1 MVLLESPVAVLA
13 PAVYGLLGSLIGG
26 SIAGSVSLLVAWQ
39 ARSAAEQA
47 WVRDNRRGIYAEF
60 LTNAQAFL
68 IALLKGEHVEEAY
81 DSFFG
86 PWGVVQTVAGTEVVD
101 AARTYGYRLRELK
114 DEHDANN
121 PSGLEYFNKV
131 AGLVRRARHAT
142 IAAMRS
148 DLELPAAPLSDRYN
162 GFIGTTFEDEFR
174 AARERRRHAKS
185 PASASP
191 ESLAA
196 SGDADEE
203 NQGPVY

>member
-1 MVLLESPVAVLA
+1 MVLLESPVAVLS
-13 PAVYGLLGSLIGG
+13 PAVYGLVGSLIGG

-47 WVRDNRRGIYAEF
+47 WVRDNRRAIYAEF

-81 DSFFG
+81 DRFFG

-148 DLELPAAPLSDRYN
+148 DLGLAAAPLSDRYN
-162 GFIGTTFEDEFR
+162 GFIGTTFEAEFR
-174 AARERRRHAKS
+174 AAREQRRHAKS

>member
-1 MVLLESPVAVLA
+1 VGERPLPRPGSRVLLLLSSYCADVSRSAQTLGEQCGPECGDLSTGLHSPRGRDILARVVMVLLESPVAVLA

-86 PWGVVQTVAGTEVVD
+86 PWGG
-101 AARTYGYRLRELK
+101 RTNG
-114 DEHDANN
+114 
-121 PSGLEYFNKV
+121 
-131 AGLVRRARHAT
+131 RR
-142 IAAMRS
+142 
-148 DLELPAAPLSDRYN
+148 D
-162 GFIGTTFEDEFR
+162 GGG
-174 AARERRRHAKS
+174 RRRTHVR
-185 PASASP
+185 
-191 ESLAA
+191 L
-196 SGDADEE
+196 
-203 NQGPVY
+203 PVA